1 MDSVRILSIVMDFL
15 DCESDCKST
24 NRSQSSSNPDN
35 PAVIQ
40 YNPRLWNVNTILRNP
55 FQSQRNLVTH
65 RRIVP
70 NTLRSCW
77 RPFSDY
83 ICGTRVLLPRPLC
96 ASANIVQKPGFEAKS
111 NQESIVEIS
120 RSNDNLDDPPTHYQ
134 SWKILSDFANP
145 KMMQWQQR
153 N

>member
-15 DCESDCKST
+15 DWDADCKST

-40 YNPRLWNVNTILRNP
+40 YNPRLWNVNTILHNP
-55 FQSQRNLVTH
+55 FQSQRNLITH

-96 ASANIVQKPGFEAKS
+96 ASAKDIYWLSIGLGGSRPTITSVSDRGGLWPCTGSDCTYPKVCFLISLFS
-111 NQESIVEIS
+111 N
-120 RSNDNLDDPPTHYQ
+120 
-134 SWKILSDFANP
+134 
-145 KMMQWQQR
+145 
-153 N
+153 